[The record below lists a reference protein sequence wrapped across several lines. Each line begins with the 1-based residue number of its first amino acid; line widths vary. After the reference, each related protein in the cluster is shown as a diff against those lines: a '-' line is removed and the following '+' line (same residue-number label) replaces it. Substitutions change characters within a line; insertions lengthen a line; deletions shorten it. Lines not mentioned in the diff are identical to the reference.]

1 MAPSVPKAIAWRTS
15 SSSFLLYT
23 LLLPW
28 FQEKTLP
35 QCSGLQFLLE
45 KWTGLELRVWTR
57 EDASPSVNLLWLSPY
72 SKLQVE
78 SDLSSSLVTG
88 GSAGMWTALGLAFP
102 VISTSSSPTT
112 PCLEE
117 SLILGLTAQV
127 LTTCQPI
134 WPCFLPPES
143 VL

>member
-1 MAPSVPKAIAWRTS
+1 M
-15 SSSFLLYT
+15 
-23 LLLPW
+23 
-28 FQEKTLP
+28 
-35 QCSGLQFLLE
+35 
-45 KWTGLELRVWTR
+45 VWTR

-134 WPCFLPPES
+134 
-143 VL
+143 